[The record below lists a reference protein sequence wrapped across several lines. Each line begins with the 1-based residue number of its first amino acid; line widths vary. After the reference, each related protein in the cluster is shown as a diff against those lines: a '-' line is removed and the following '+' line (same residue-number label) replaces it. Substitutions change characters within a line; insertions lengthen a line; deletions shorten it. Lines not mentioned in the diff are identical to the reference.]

1 MNTLPIGLAE
11 ALASYDAM
19 EKDPEAIKAAV
30 RTMSGKGDEV
40 MGMGIT
46 GNGNYR

>member
-1 MNTLPIGLAE
+1 MCAKCAQSGADDCVFTHRQSIVYG
-11 ALASYDAM
+11 SRICTS
-19 EKDPEAIKAAV
+19 DPEN
-30 RTMSGKGDEV
+30 KGDEV